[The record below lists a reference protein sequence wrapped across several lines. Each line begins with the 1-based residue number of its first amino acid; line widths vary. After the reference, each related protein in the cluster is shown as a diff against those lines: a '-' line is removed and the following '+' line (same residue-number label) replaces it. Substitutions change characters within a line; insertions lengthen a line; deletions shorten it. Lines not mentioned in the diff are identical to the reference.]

1 MNGIEFT
8 QSAPLGA
15 TAGVITLLA
24 LGLAMLVLAFYS
36 KTKLVKN
43 THDFVIAG
51 RKLGFGFGVAGL
63 LSVWTWVVGILMPIA
78 VTYSYGLSGL
88 WWFAVPNGV
97 SVVAVVPFARK
108 LKSLMPHGYTIS
120 EFISVRY
127 RKATLARAVVIA
139 GILFGAVQAV
149 IINLKGASLVVATIF
164 GMNEGAV
171 AVIASIAILTYTVL
185 GGLWASVS
193 TSTLMAFFLLVPSA
207 IVAVAT
213 LGHVG
218 GADAVWQAVA
228 SQGNDLLSVTRYDA
242 FENFGV
248 TFTLGL
254 ITATIAGQEFW
265 QVAWG
270 LRENELGRSFFWG
283 GGLYYPIALCLG
295 VIGLVGIAL
304 NVDLTRDLAGD
315 PAAIGPFLISHLGL
329 PTWIVILFVVI
340 VLSACYST
348 CDGALAA
355 VSSISAVDII
365 KPLFPTISEKS
376 LFTWTRLS
384 MVITVIL
391 SIAVVL
397 SGIDFVSLLLG
408 TSAIRGAILMPL
420 ILSIAWRKMNAA
432 AFIWG
437 TIAALVIGIPV
448 MISFGEV
455 VSTPTIVIVST
466 IVPII
471 IASFNRESFDY
482 SLLQKAQ
489 DI

>member
-1 MNGIEFT
+1 MNGIELT
-8 QSAPLGA
+8 KSAPLGA
-15 TAGVITLLA
+15 TAGIVTLLA

-127 RKATLARAVVIA
+127 NGAKIARIVVIA

-164 GMNEGAV
+164 GMNEGVV

-193 TSTLMAFFLLVPSA
+193 TSTLMALLLLVPSG

-218 GADAVWQAVA
+218 GADAVWQEVA
-228 SQGNDLLSVTRYDA
+228 NRGSDLLSVTRYDA

-270 LRENELGRSFFWG
+270 LRENELGRTFFWG

-315 PAAIGPFLISHLGL
+315 SAAIGPFLISHLGL
-329 PTWIVILFVVI
+329 PNWIVYLFVVI

-365 KPLFPTISEKS
+365 KPLFPNIAEQS

-408 TSAIRGAILMPL
+408 TSAIRGAILVPL
-420 ILSIAWRKMNAA
+420 ILSIAWRRMNAA

-437 TIAALVIGIPV
+437 TIAALIVGIPT

-471 IASFNRESFDY
+471 IASFNRDSFDY
-482 SLLQKAQ
+482 SVLQQAQ

>member
-1 MNGIEFT
+1 MNGIELV
-8 QSAPLGA
+8 QSQPLGVIPGIL
-15 TAGVITLLA
+15 TLVLMGV
-24 LGLAMLVLAFYS
+24 AMLVLAFYS

-88 WWFAVPNGV
+88 WWFAVPNGI

-108 LKSLMPHGYTIS
+108 LKALMPHGYTIS
-120 EFISVRY
+120 EFVAVRY
-127 RKATLARAVVIA
+127 DGAKLARVVVIF
-139 GILFGAVQAV
+139 GILFGAIQAV

-164 GMNEGAV
+164 GLDEGTV

-193 TSTLMAFFLLVPSA
+193 TSTLMALLLLVPSA

-228 SQGNDLLSVTRYDA
+228 AKGDGLLGVTRADA

-270 LRENELGRSFFWG
+270 LRENELGRTFFWG

-295 VIGLVGIAL
+295 VIGLVGIAF
-304 NVDLTRDLAGD
+304 NVDLARDLGGD
-315 PAAIGPFLISHLGL
+315 AAAIGPYLISHLGL
-329 PTWIVILFVVI
+329 PHWIIYLFVVI

-365 KPLFPTISEKS
+365 KPLVPNIPEKT
-376 LFTWTRLS
+376 LFQWTRLS
-384 MVITVIL
+384 MVITVIV

-408 TSAIRGAILMPL
+408 TSAIRGAILVPL

-437 TIAALVIGIPV
+437 TIAALVVGIPT
-448 MISFGEV
+448 MLTYGEV
-455 VSTPTIVIVST
+455 ISTPTIVAVST

-471 IASFNRESFDY
+471 IASFNRDSFDY
-482 SLLQKAQ
+482 RLLQRAQ